1 MVKFFPLTQPLF
13 PCNLQPTKNMIREI
27 IAPFERLTYVREDGN
42 QAIYKIF
49 RPTKHLFVN
58 KKNDGGRVVGFRAW
72 KMPNSGSDER
82 MGWRSFRFDRIASR
96 KLTFV

>member
-1 MVKFFPLTQPLF
+1 
-13 PCNLQPTKNMIREI
+13 MIREI

-42 QAIYKIF
+42 QAVYKVF

-58 KKNDGGRVVGFRAW
+58 KKKDNGRVVGFRAW
-72 KMPNSGSDER
+72 KMPDSGADER

>member
-1 MVKFFPLTQPLF
+1 
-13 PCNLQPTKNMIREI
+13 MIREI